1 MRTILVVKV
10 TMWYLNRAFKQE
22 ERLLPYN
29 TVGTK
34 RYVLFLSLS
43 LYLSHTHSHTHTHT
57 VRYQF
62 HQENVTKETNERIQ
76 ENQKMGRVYKKAT
89 SRKVREREERS
100 FSEKEQVSGEK
111 VLAKVQIG

>member
-1 MRTILVVKV
+1 
-10 TMWYLNRAFKQE
+10 MWYSNRAFKQE

-34 RYVLFLSLS
+34 RYVLSLSLS
-43 LYLSHTHSHTHTHT
+43 LSHTLTTHTHT

-76 ENQKMGRVYKKAT
+76 ENQKMGRVYEKT
-89 SRKVREREERS
+89 TPRKVLEREERS
-100 FSEKEQVSGEK
+100 FFEKEQVSGEE
-111 VLAKVQIG
+111 VLAKVQIR